1 MALQTRNAAEL
12 CALLVNELYGQ
23 LPSVRLSYPYPCLS
37 PCTQLLRLQF
47 GKLQRIVAALLARGR
62 SNVRDLVVHT
72 SLNPT
77 QVRHGLALV
86 IQHNL
91 VFYQTDHETAITT
104 YEANPQASYHLV
116 RVGKILDIID
126 RKYGAMAKNIANDLL
141 MLGHVEISQLVRYHR
156 LKHGRKKVAINGERN
171 HGYDLE
177 NGDVDD
183 AEDPNDPF
191 DDDSLYVNGNAN
203 GNGILD
209 DAKPI
214 EADEIYDTM
223 AQLIAAGVVESVST
237 TMLQAPQDLKA
248 SVEQEC
254 MKEFPNGIRGAKVT
268 SEFDMMVKSQL
279 KAIGAERATIKRKL
293 QDSALYEPSNIK
305 RRKLANG
312 GMSNGFAGDSGGSIL
327 RDESN
332 TVVRLN
338 FDKCLV
344 ELRNQ
349 KLIDHVEDFV
359 GETTAQV
366 FAALLAS
373 LCRKVYRCQH
383 DQYTIMTE
391 EEEETYF
398 AGVRVTTEEVFDHL
412 CPTVDVAT
420 GIGTA
425 SEDDIDIRFA
435 EKIRKYPPQV
445 QGSHLNGTLEG
456 EEVLGSD
463 DEDYD
468 HTGERPKEPY
478 VNGHRHGSITQ
489 NGTKSNGDHSR
500 ESQSSRSEQMRQM
513 RQHLLILA
521 EAKQLF
527 VRHCGQNEWTV
538 DFGPLIQQ
546 LRYAELDTMIE
557 DNFGRHGL
565 RLTRILREKG
575 KLDDKTLPAMALMRK
590 PDVHVKMAEMEMAG
604 FLEVQEVPRDNNRAA
619 NRTMFFWFFDEAR
632 TLKRVLDNAYKS
644 MVRCLERLEVERYK
658 KKSVFAVADRKDV
671 QGKEEEMLR
680 GDVYNEYLEYLEI
693 EKKLL
698 SQVSKLDDL
707 VSIFQDF

>member
-1 MALQTRNAAEL
+1 MLVTKNAAEL
-12 CALLVNELYGQ
+12 CALLVNEIYGQ
-23 LPSVRLSYPYPCLS
+23 LPS
-37 PCTQLLRLQF
+37 
-47 GKLQRIVAALLARGR
+47 RIIAALLARGR
-62 SNVRDLVVHT
+62 SNVRDLALYT
-72 SLNPT
+72 SLNPK
-77 QVRHGLALV
+77 QVRHGLALA

-91 VFYQTDHETAITT
+91 VFYQTDHETAATT

-116 RVGKILDIID
+116 RVGKILDVIN
-126 RKYGAMAKNIANDLL
+126 RKYGTMAKNLVNDLL
-141 MLGHVEISQLVRYHR
+141 MLGHVEVAELIRYHK
-156 LKHGRKKVAINGERN
+156 LKHGRKKATLNGNQN
-171 HGYDLE
+171 HDHEHDLDLDLE
-177 NGDVDD
+177 DGEPD
-183 AEDPNDPF
+183 DPF
-191 DDDSLYVNGNAN
+191 NNDSHDVNGNGA
-203 GNGILD
+203 GHSAAD
-209 DAKPI
+209 DMKPI
-214 EADEIYDTM
+214 QVDQVYDTM
-223 AQLIAAGVVESVST
+223 AQLIAAGVAETVST
-237 TMLQAPQDLKA
+237 TMFQSPQDLKA

-254 MKEFPNGIRGAKVT
+254 MKEFPNGVRGAKIT
-268 SEFDMMVKSQL
+268 AEFDGMVKSQI
-279 KAIGAERATIKRKL
+279 KAIGAERSITKRKL
-293 QDSALYEPSNIK
+293 QESALYEPSNIK

-312 GMSNGFAGDSGGSIL
+312 GISNGFAGDSGGSVL
-327 RDESN
+327 REEPN

-349 KLIDHVEDFV
+349 KLIEHAEDFV
-359 GETTAQV
+359 GDTTAQV

-383 DQYTIMTE
+383 DQHTIMTE

-398 AGVRVTTEEVFDHL
+398 TGVRVTTEEVFDHL
-412 CPTVDVAT
+412 SPGIDLST

-425 SEDDIDIRFA
+425 SEEDIDIRFA
-435 EKIRKYPPQV
+435 EKIRKYPPQI
-445 QGSHLNGTLEG
+445 QGSNLHGTLDEG
-456 EEVLGSD
+456 DEILGSD

-468 HTGERPKEPY
+468 RTGERPTGAY
-478 VNGHRHGSITQ
+478 MNGHQNGSVAQ
-489 NGTKSNGDHSR
+489 NGTTNQTGTSR
-500 ESQSSRSEQMRQM
+500 IEQIRQM

-521 EAKQLF
+521 EAKQQF

-546 LRYAELDTMIE
+546 LRYVELDTMIE
-557 DNFGRHGL
+557 DSFGRQGL

-658 KKSVFAVADRKDV
+658 KRNVLSVTDRRDV
-671 QGKEEEMLR
+671 QGHEEEMLR
-680 GDVYNEYLEYLEI
+680 GDVYTEYLEFLDI

-698 SQVSKLDDL
+698 SQVSRLDDL

>member
-1 MALQTRNAAEL
+1 MLVTKNAAEL
-12 CALLVNELYGQ
+12 CTLLVNELYGQ
-23 LPSVRLSYPYPCLS
+23 LPS
-37 PCTQLLRLQF
+37 
-47 GKLQRIVAALLARGR
+47 RIVATLLARGR
-62 SNVRDLVVHT
+62 SSVRDLVLYT
-72 SLNPT
+72 SLNPK

-91 VFYQTDHETAITT
+91 VFYQTDHETANTT
-104 YEANPQASYHLV
+104 YEANSRAAYHLV
-116 RVGKILDIID
+116 RVGKILDVID
-126 RKYGAMAKNIANDLL
+126 RKYGIMAKNVVNDLL
-141 MLGHVEISQLVRYHR
+141 MLGHVEVVELVRYHK
-156 LKHGRKKVAINGERN
+156 LKHDRKKTINGEQN
-171 HGYDLE
+171 HDHDYDLE
-177 NGDVDD
+177 NGDPD
-183 AEDPNDPF
+183 DPF
-191 DDDSLYVNGNAN
+191 DDDSHYVNGN
-203 GNGILD
+203 GIAQGTSED
-209 DAKPI
+209 VKSIQAG
-214 EADEIYDTM
+214 EIYDTV
-223 AQLIAAGVVESVST
+223 AQLIAAGVIETVST
-237 TMLQAPQDLKA
+237 TMLQSPQDLKA

-268 SEFDMMVKSQL
+268 TEFDTMVKSQI
-279 KAIGAERATIKRKL
+279 KAIGAERSTTKRKL
-293 QDSALYEPSNIK
+293 QESALYEPSNLK

-312 GMSNGFAGDSGGSIL
+312 GMSNRFAGDSGGSIL
-327 RDESN
+327 QEEPN

-349 KLIDHVEDFV
+349 KLTEHVEDFV

-373 LCRKVYRCQH
+373 VCRKVYRCQY
-383 DQYTIMTE
+383 DQHTIMTE

-398 AGVRVTTEEVFDHL
+398 TGVRVTTEDIFDHL
-412 CPTVDVAT
+412 CPGVDVST

-425 SEDDIDIRFA
+425 SEEDIELRFA
-435 EKIRKYPPQV
+435 EKIRKYPPQI
-445 QGSHLNGTLEG
+445 QGSRLQGTLDEG
-456 EEVLGSD
+456 DEIMGSD

-468 HTGERPKEPY
+468 RSGERNGPQHGSVTKNGVNHTGK
-478 VNGHRHGSITQ
+478 NSG
-489 NGTKSNGDHSR
+489 
-500 ESQSSRSEQMRQM
+500 ESQASRTEQIRQM

-521 EAKQLF
+521 EARQQF

-546 LRYAELDTMIE
+546 LRYVELDTMIE
-557 DNFGRHGL
+557 DSFGRQGL

-632 TLKRVLDNAYKS
+632 TLKRVLDNACKS
-644 MVRCLERLEVERYK
+644 MVRCLERLEVERHK
-658 KKSVFAVADRKDV
+658 KKNELLAANRRDV
-671 QGKEEEMLR
+671 QGKEEELLR
-680 GDVYNEYLEYLEI
+680 GDVYNEYLEFLDI

-698 SQVSKLDDL
+698 SQVSRLDDL
-707 VSIFQDF
+707 ISIFQDF

>member
-1 MALQTRNAAEL
+1 MLVTRNAADL

-23 LPSVRLSYPYPCLS
+23 LPS
-37 PCTQLLRLQF
+37 
-47 GKLQRIVAALLARGR
+47 RIVATLLARGR
-62 SNVRDLVVHT
+62 SNVRDLALHT
-72 SLNPT
+72 SLNPK

-91 VFYQTDHETAITT
+91 VFYQTDHETATTT

-116 RVGKILDIID
+116 RIGKILDVID
-126 RKYGAMAKNIANDLL
+126 RKYGIMARNLVNDLL
-141 MLGHVEISQLVRYHR
+141 MLGHVEIAELVRYHR
-156 LKHGRKKVAINGERN
+156 LKHGPPKVKINGEQN
-171 HGYDLE
+171 HNHDHDHDPDDDFDNDNDLE
-177 NGDVDD
+177 NGDL
-183 AEDPNDPF
+183 
-191 DDDSLYVNGNAN
+191 DDSFNDDSHYVNGNGTAH
-203 GNGILD
+203 GTAD
-209 DAKPI
+209 DAMPI
-214 EADEIYDTM
+214 QANEVYDTL
-223 AQLIAAGVVESVST
+223 AQLIAAGVVESVSV
-237 TMLQAPQDLKA
+237 TMFQSPQDLKA

-268 SEFDMMVKSQL
+268 TEFDTMVKSQI
-279 KAIGAERATIKRKL
+279 KAIGVERATMKRKL
-293 QDSALYEPSNIK
+293 QENALYEPSNIK

-312 GMSNGFAGDSGGSIL
+312 GMSNGFAGDGGGSIL
-327 RDESN
+327 RDEPN

-338 FDKCLV
+338 LDKCLV

-349 KLIDHVEDFV
+349 KLTEHAEDFV

-366 FAALLAS
+366 FAGLLAS
-373 LCRKVYRCQH
+373 LCKKVYRCQH

-398 AGVRVTTEEVFDHL
+398 TGVRVTSEEIFDHL
-412 CPTVDVAT
+412 SPGVDVST
-420 GIGTA
+420 GIGAA
-425 SEDDIDIRFA
+425 SEEDIDIRFA
-435 EKIRKYPPQV
+435 EKIRKYPPQI
-445 QGSHLNGTLEG
+445 QGSHIQGTLDEG
-456 EEVLGSD
+456 DEILGSD

-468 HTGERPKEPY
+468 RSGEHLKGTH
-478 VNGHRHGSITQ
+478 VNGHRGSIAQ
-489 NGTKSNGDHSR
+489 NGTKLGGDYSG
-500 ESQSSRSEQMRQM
+500 ESQSSRAEQMRHM
-513 RQHLLILA
+513 RQHLLILT
-521 EAKQLF
+521 ETKQQF

-546 LRYAELDTMIE
+546 LRYVELDTMIE
-557 DNFGRHGL
+557 DNFGRQGL

-632 TLKRVLDNAYKS
+632 TIKRVLDNAYKS
-644 MVRCLERLEVERYK
+644 MVRCLERLEVERYNK
-658 KKSVFAVADRKDV
+658 RAILSLADRRDV

-680 GDVYNEYLEYLEI
+680 GDVYNEYLEFIEI

-698 SQVSKLDDL
+698 SQVSRLDDL